1 MQDNLNDKIIL
12 FDGVCNLCNGV
23 VQFIINNDAKGI
35 FKFASLQSDFGQQI
49 LSKNNLPTSDF
60 NSFVF
65 FENDK
70 IFMKSTAALK
80 VLKGLGG
87 KWKMLYV
94 FIIVPKFIRDI
105 AYDFIAKRRYSIW
118 GKIESCMMPT
128 PELKSR
134 FLD

>member
-1 MQDNLNDKIIL
+1 MQNNLNDKIIL

-23 VQFIINNDAKGI
+23 VQFIIKNDDKGK

-118 GKIESCMMPT
+118 GKNESCMMPT